1 MLVLDYCQKD
11 GLAGLPA
18 GFWLLEVLCNFETCV
33 CPEFGHALVT
43 CSHGF
48 TCQANLIEFDEE
60 SDTCACPLLGAFGRF
75 WALREVLSHYETDR
89 SRNWRRECEHSKDYE
104 VSDPRFGM

>member
-1 MLVLDYCQKD
+1 MISDACVDYCQKD
-11 GLAGLPA
+11 GLAGLHA
-18 GFWLLEVLCNFETCV
+18 GFWLLVVLCNLETCV

-60 SDTCACPLLGAFGRF
+60 SDTCACPLLGAFGRCGRF
-75 WALREVLSHYETDR
+75 YYTMKR
-89 SRNWRRECEHSKDYE
+89 SIAELEE
-104 VSDPRFGM
+104 GM